1 MSLSNSI
8 SLLAQRIASE
18 FNSVRNALNLKAHIT
33 HTHERSDINGLDSSL
48 TSLSDQIGVV
58 AGDLDTTRQD
68 LDNRKSEKGHG
79 HVIADV
85 ASLGPTLTGMQSAI
99 DGKASTVHTHAHSD
113 ITDFDQAVTGVVD
126 ESDLAERVRKI
137 ELKRFLRLDF

>member
-18 FNSVRNALNLKAHIT
+18 FNNVRSALNLKAHVT

-58 AGDLDTTRQD
+58 AGDLDQAQADFET
-68 LDNRKSEKGHG
+68 NVSNSE
-79 HVIADV
+79 
-85 ASLGPTLTGMQSAI
+85 
-99 DGKASTVHTHAHSD
+99 
-113 ITDFDQAVTGVVD
+113 
-126 ESDLAERVRKI
+126 LAEKVRKN
-137 ELKRFLRLDF
+137 ELKRRLNLDF